1 MESSTSLFSSEI
13 KAIQTGGASAMTI
26 IMILICCCCIFC
38 IALLGVN
45 KWKIDFVFKE
55 GPTVGLMFAML
66 SIMSALI
73 MFLAYSGGAGTS
85 EGVFSYRQMMN
96 PESGPNIIQGM
107 GSLFPSN
114 VRRN

>member
-73 MFLAYSGGAGTS
+73 MFLAYSGGAGS
-85 EGVFSYRQMMN
+85 SSGSLSYNQLIN
-96 PESGPNIIQGM
+96 PESGYNFRQGM
-107 GSLFPSN
+107 GFK
-114 VRRN
+114 

>member
-1 MESSTSLFSSEI
+1 MESSSIVFSSDNVVV
-13 KAIQTGGASAMTI
+13 QTGGASAITI

-73 MFLAYSGGAGTS
+73 MFLAYSGGASSGSGSLSYANMVAPTS
-85 EGVFSYRQMMN
+85 GYNFA
-96 PESGPNIIQGM
+96 QGM
-107 GSLFPSN
+107 GNMLG
-114 VRRN
+114 R